1 MNIPRNAIVTLV
13 AAAFAG
19 GAQASDFTPAF
30 QANSTPEV
38 LRTLG
43 AADAASHSA
52 LRLKAPRIAEIGSS
66 VAIEVSS
73 RIPNTEWIAIIADKN
88 PTPLAAVVRIND
100 KQPTMQTRIKL
111 VEPSQVR
118 VVAKAG
124 GRYYTTDQFV
134 KVVEGGCGGGSASV
148 AVDQSS
154 QRVGNTGVRSR
165 ANDDGVLVQLMI
177 QHPMETG
184 LRQNKEGKMVQAL
197 DAKSG
202 KPVAPHYI
210 QRVRARVNDNSILDA
225 YWGPSISSTPIF
237 GFGVSQYRKGDQ
249 VTVEWE
255 DNQGKRGGNKTTLGG
270 DKQA

>member
-165 ANDDGVLVQLMI
+165 TNDDGVLVQLMI

-210 QRVRARVNDNSILDA
+210 QRVRARVNDNSVLDA